1 MHSTIKSAV
10 AVLALSTSVG
20 ALAAEVTAVQSLQ
33 QGSALVTFDSAAPGT
48 IIRQVPLSGLP
59 VGARLIGFDARPA
72 ANRLLYGLSDAGQV
86 YVINGTTGV
95 ASAVGAPLSL
105 SGFPANTGF
114 DFNPSVDRIR
124 IVTDADQNFRVNPDT
139 GAIAAVDP
147 NVAYAAGDSGAG
159 LNPAITGAAYTN
171 NVAGGTPTV
180 LYLIDTNRGVLA
192 TQGNTS
198 GTVSPNSGQLFTVGP
213 IGLATNA
220 STGFDVSRTGESVA
234 VLTNTLTGAQ
244 GLYSINLATGAAT
257 LIGALPVAANATYT
271 GLAFTQR
278 PLGLVGATGNQR
290 AIGNALDRFTGVPG
304 ADLVRLFGGL
314 DSLGTDGDR
323 AEALGQLGPA
333 SFAILPELVIQSA
346 NFQDTTV
353 RRYLRD
359 ARAGG
364 TGSDDSTALMGAD
377 RRVGMFLVASGR
389 TGRFDADLDRNRTEY
404 GAAGVVGGLD
414 YRFTPTILVGVMGG
428 YDAAEARLN
437 NRSQQSD
444 IDSWFAGGY
453 ATVGVGPFYVDAHGS
468 YGRTDFDLRR
478 TVAIGTFSADTRA
491 KPRSE
496 NVTAAATAGF
506 SLDFGGFE
514 FEPYGG
520 ARYVRVKLDG
530 FSEGTGFTA
539 LTISR
544 REVESLQSIAG
555 LRLGGS
561 VPVGGG
567 SAVLRAT
574 VRGEWR
580 HEFENDGARLIV
592 ANFNGGGIGTPFA
605 FQTTPFNDDYAVVGA
620 GFTVSGRSPL
630 SLVVDYTGEIGSDRS
645 VHGITGG
652 LRLTF

>member
-1 MHSTIKSAV
+1 MISPGKIGMA
-10 AVLALSTSVG
+10 ALALSASVG
-20 ALAAEVTAVQSLQ
+20 AMAAEVTAVQSLQ
-33 QGSALVTFDSAAPGT
+33 QGSALVTFDTASPGT
-48 IIRQVPLSGLP
+48 IIRQVPLTGLP

-72 ANRLLYGLSDAGQV
+72 ANRLLYGISNTGQV

-95 ASAVGAPLSL
+95 ANALGAPLAL
-105 SGFPANTGF
+105 TGFPANAGF

-124 IVTDADQNFRVNPDT
+124 IVTDADENFRVNPDT

-180 LYLIDTNRGVLA
+180 LYLIDTNRAVLV
-192 TQGNTS
+192 TQGNIS

-213 IGLATNA
+213 IGVATNA
-220 STGFDVSRTGESVA
+220 STGFDISRTGETVA

-244 GLYSINLATGAAT
+244 GLYSINLTTGAAT
-257 LIGALPVAANATYT
+257 LIGALPTVAGATYT

-278 PLGLVGATGNQR
+278 PLGLVGATANQR
-290 AIGNALDRFTGVPG
+290 AVGTALDRFTGVPG
-304 ADLVRLFGGL
+304 TDLVGLFGGL
-314 DSLGTDGDR
+314 DSLATDADR
-323 AEALGQLGPA
+323 ADALGQLGPA

-346 NFQDTTV
+346 NFQDTTI

-364 TGSDDSTALMGAD
+364 TGSDDTTALVGAD
-377 RRVGMFLVASGR
+377 RRVGMFLVANGR
-389 TGRFDADLDRNRTEY
+389 TGRFDADIDRNRTEY
-404 GAAGVVGGLD
+404 GAAGVIAGLD
-414 YRFTPTILVGVMGG
+414 FRITPTILIGVTGG

-444 IDSWFAGGY
+444 IDSWFAGAY
-453 ATVGVGPFYVDAHGS
+453 ATVGVGPFYIDAHGS
-468 YGRTDFDLRR
+468 FGRTDFDLRR
-478 TVAIGTFSADTRA
+478 TVSIGTFSANTRA
-491 KPRSE
+491 QPRSE
-496 NVTAAATAGF
+496 NVTAAATAGL
-506 SLDFGGFE
+506 SLQFGGLE
-514 FEPYGG
+514 VEPYGG

-530 FSEGTGFTA
+530 FSEGTGLTA
-539 LTISR
+539 LTVSR
-544 REVESLQSIAG
+544 SEVESLQSIAG
-555 LRLGGS
+555 LRLGAS

-580 HEFENDGARLIV
+580 HEFENDRSRLIV
-592 ANFNGGGIGTPFA
+592 ANFNGAGIGTPFA
-605 FQTTPFNDDYAVVGA
+605 FQTTPFNDDFAAVGA

-630 SLVVDYTGEIGSDRS
+630 SLVVDYSGEIGPDRS
-645 VHGITGG
+645 IHGITGG